1 MNLTQDIKRMLN
13 ALAYANAGDY
23 LTPTQKA
30 HVLSGTAAQTVPAT
44 PAVPAEAEASSGARP
59 QVGLFLGS
67 ELSLDS
73 MQYITQTCARLRHGL
88 TVLTFLNESEAQE
101 LLTPFRPMLE
111 AADIALRLV
120 VVHGE
125 PPAALASALR
135 RRPEV
140 AFLVCNE
147 AGYFGQ
153 GLISGNKRG
162 DGMPVPVVLVA
173 SHTDVAELGA
183 PNEATPALRRTA

>member
-23 LTPTQKA
+23 LTSTQKA
-30 HVLSGTAAQTVPAT
+30 RVLSGTVA
-44 PAVPAEAEASSGARP
+44 PAVPAKPEASSSARP
-59 QVGLFLGS
+59 QVGLFLGG
-67 ELSLDS
+67 ELSFDL
-73 MQYITQTCARLRHGL
+73 MQYVTQTCARLRHGL
-88 TVLTFLNESEAQE
+88 IVLTFLTESEAEQ

-111 AADIALRLV
+111 AAGIELRLA

-125 PPAALASALR
+125 PPAALARALR

-153 GLISGNKRG
+153 GLISGTQRC

-173 SHTDVAELGA
+173 SHSDAAELGA
-183 PNEATPALRRTA
+183 PNVVTPALRCTA

>member
-13 ALAYANAGDY
+13 ALAYASAGDY

-30 HVLSGTAAQTVPAT
+30 HVLSGTAAPTVPAT
-44 PAVPAEAEASSGARP
+44 SAEPEASSGARP

-101 LLTPFRPMLE
+101 LLTPFQPMLE

-120 VVHGE
+120 VMHGE

-140 AFLVCNE
+140 TFLVCNE

-183 PNEATPALRRTA
+183 PNEATPALRRNA